1 MIIIIIIWAVAWLG
15 LLAGTAMAVS
25 MLMYMLSTEWPES
38 WQGRIAGTGVFTVGL
53 FLILVSG
60 SILFE

>member
-1 MIIIIIIWAVAWLG
+1 MIIIIIWAVAWLG